1 MKRTLIAETNEQ
13 FKSFSPYVASINNGG
28 TVAFQSTLAN
38 GGAGIFSSSGGLPI
52 WHTES
57 MQGLVSSFDS
67 HPDINNDG
75 ALSFYATLDTG
86 AQGVFVIRDGQWRTV
101 AKSGAGPLGP
111 TMNDSAQVAFRCC
124 LHSQHAAICV
134 GSGDAITT
142 IADTANMFDH
152 FHGLPVINST
162 GAVVFCADMAVGGQG
177 LYSSFDGQL
186 SLIADTSGIFGSLG
200 AFPVMNDTGSVA
212 FCAPLKAGGTGIYK
226 VKNGQVTTIADTSGP
241 FESFRGVLVNNAEM
255 TVFYATPRDGVL
267 GIYSGTDPLT
277 DKILAVGEA
286 MLGSVVTEFAL
297 NPVSINDAGQL
308 AIRIKL
314 ANGREMI
321 IRYEP

>member
-38 GGAGIFSSSGGLPI
+38 GGAGIFSSSGG
-52 WHTES
+52 
-57 MQGLVSSFDS
+57 
-67 HPDINNDG
+67 
-75 ALSFYATLDTG
+75 
-86 AQGVFVIRDGQWRTV
+86 
-101 AKSGAGPLGP
+101 
-111 TMNDSAQVAFRCC
+111 
-124 LHSQHAAICV
+124 
-134 GSGDAITT
+134 
-142 IADTANMFDH
+142 
-152 FHGLPVINST
+152 
-162 GAVVFCADMAVGGQG
+162 
-177 LYSSFDGQL
+177 
-186 SLIADTSGIFGSLG
+186 
-200 AFPVMNDTGSVA
+200 
-212 FCAPLKAGGTGIYK
+212 
-226 VKNGQVTTIADTSGP
+226 
-241 FESFRGVLVNNAEM
+241 
-255 TVFYATPRDGVL
+255 L